1 MCLIRVSLKG
11 LGSGGLVVEGV
22 GLKGVEGMG
31 SRFTVVCLIGVSL
44 GH

>member
-22 GLKGVEGMG
+22 GLRGVEGRVLGG
-31 SRFTVVCLIGVSL
+31 SCWI
-44 GH
+44 